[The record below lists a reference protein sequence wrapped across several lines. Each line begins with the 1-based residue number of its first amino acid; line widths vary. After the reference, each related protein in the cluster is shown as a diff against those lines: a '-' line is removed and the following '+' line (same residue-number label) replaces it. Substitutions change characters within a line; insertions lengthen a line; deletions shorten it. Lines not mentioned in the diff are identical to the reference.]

1 MTQEEQKPGGTANTK
16 QSFINRLLTGAI
28 SNVTLSANAKKDI
41 AKAGI
46 VLVGGIAVSM
56 YLLLR
61 KK

>member
-1 MTQEEQKPGGTANTK
+1 MTQEEQRPGGTDKIK
-16 QSFINRLLTGAI
+16 QSFLDRLLTGAI
-28 SNVTLSANAKKDI
+28 SNISLSANAKKDI